1 MAKSNGSDTWNED
14 QATVLEYIETNEGKL
29 DTMTVLQL
37 QDYLSEGNRTISRQ
51 NSITKAIKMQLATI
65 TRVTNGEIANPMASM
80 QGKRASFTLSEAEQT
95 DKDENVYCVTPVE
108 GGGVNLFLGE
118 RVLDYYDK
126 FNGRTNDDG
135 SKMTRFPSIEA
146 MIHASLG
153 ERIDKN
159 FNAEVKEARSA

>member
-65 TRVTNGEIANPMASM
+65 TRVTNGDIVNPMASQ
-80 QGKRASFTLSEAEQT
+80 QGKRASFALSDDEQA
-95 DKDENVYCVTPVE
+95 DKDENVYNITEVE
-108 GGGVNLFLGE
+108 GGINVFIGKRTHSLM
-118 RVLDYYDK
+118 DK

-135 SKMTRFPSIEA
+135 SKKTEWVDLTEMVMATTF
-146 MIHASLG
+146 
-153 ERIDKN
+153 ERVDEN
-159 FNAEVKEARSA
+159 FNKEVKIARSA

>member
-65 TRVTNGEIANPMASM
+65 TRVTNGEIANPMASQ
-80 QGKRASFTLSEAEQT
+80 QGKRASFALSEAEQA
-95 DKDENVYCVTPVE
+95 DKDETVYHISEVDGGINV
-108 GGGVNLFLGE
+108 FMGE
-118 RVLDYYDK
+118 RLLTLFDK

-135 SKMTRFPSIEA
+135 SKKTEWDSLTEMF
-146 MIHASLG
+146 MASVG
-153 ERIDKN
+153 DRVDVN
-159 FNAEVKEARSA
+159 FNKEVKEARSA

>member
-65 TRVTNGEIANPMASM
+65 TRVTNGDIVNPMASQ
-80 QGKRASFTLSEAEQT
+80 QGKRASFALSEDEQAR
-95 DKDENVYCVTPVE
+95 KDETVYHISEVDGGINVFM
-108 GGGVNLFLGE
+108 GQSLLSLF
-118 RVLDYYDK
+118 DK

-135 SKMTRFPSIEA
+135 SKKTEWVDLVEVFMATI
-146 MIHASLG
+146 G
-153 ERIDKN
+153 ERTDAN
-159 FNAEVKEARSA
+159 FNREVKEARSA